1 MLQQAA
7 VAAAKQSDVVL
18 AFLGLTSELEGEE
31 MPLKVE
37 GFAGGDR
44 TDIKLPAAQQ
54 QLMDALVATGKPVV
68 AILMNG
74 SALALN
80 TSQGQAKAILE
91 AWYPGEEGGRAIA
104 ETLSGKNNPGGR
116 LPVTF
121 YASVDQLPSFD
132 DYSMANRTY
141 RYFTGKPMYGFGYGL
156 SYTRFSYSGLKLS
169 SSKLHAGE
177 TLSVEADVRNEGSR
191 DGDEVAELYLMPP
204 HTKLSPALALEGFKR
219 VHLAVG
225 ETKHVHFELTPREV
239 SLVDAKGNRI
249 VTAGQYSLSLGGSQP
264 ADGKTQIAEFSIEGR
279 QELPR

>member
-1 MLQQAA
+1 
-7 VAAAKQSDVVL
+7 
-18 AFLGLTSELEGEE
+18 

-54 QLMDALVATGKPVV
+54 QLLDALVATGKPVI

-74 SALALN
+74 SALALGP
-80 TSQGQAKAILE
+80 SQEQAKAVLE

-104 ETLSGKNNPGGR
+104 ETLSGRNNPGGK

-121 YASVDQLPSFD
+121 YAGVDQLPAFN

-141 RYFTGKPMYGFGYGL
+141 RYFAGKPMYGFGYGL
-156 SYTRFSYSGLKLS
+156 SYTHFSYSAIKLS

-177 TLSVEADVRNEGSR
+177 TLTVEADIQNEGSH

-204 HTKLSPALALEGFKR
+204 RAKLSPALALEGFRR
-219 VHLAVG
+219 VHLAAG
-225 ETKHVHFELTPREV
+225 ETKHVRFELTPRE
-239 SLVDAKGNRI
+239 LAQVDAKGNRI
-249 VTAGQYSLSLGGSQP
+249 VTAGQYRLSLGGSQP
-264 ADGKTQIAEFSIEGR
+264 TDGKTQTAIFAMEGR